1 MKKKK
6 GIPQKVAC
14 LQQAVWS
21 SPPLE
26 KVEEGKEEEQHY
38 DLEIRRHRKCAQSPV
53 RQHPASSAYD
63 SPDSHTD
70 SSLFARECWL
80 FQHICFISQ
89 RLVGHG
95 KRSFRHALGVV
106 QKLFEEEKGDTTK
119 GCVFAASC
127 LVIPS
132 HIPWPIWPCLWPT
145 LQRPS
150 GRAREGTVAPS
161 TSRRCCSHRC
171 LSEQSGAAECV
182 SINHVVCYIALKV
195 D

>member
-1 MKKKK
+1 MY
-6 GIPQKVAC
+6 I
-14 LQQAVWS
+14 
-21 SPPLE
+21 
-26 KVEEGKEEEQHY
+26 Y
-38 DLEIRRHRKCAQSPV
+38 I
-53 RQHPASSAYD
+53 YD

-95 KRSFRHALGVV
+95 KRSFRHVLGVV

-132 HIPWPIWPCLWPT
+132 P
-145 LQRPS
+145 
-150 GRAREGTVAPS
+150 GKGGGGEGGGT
-161 TSRRCCSHRC
+161 
-171 LSEQSGAAECV
+171 
-182 SINHVVCYIALKV
+182 AL
-195 D
+195 